1 MSPARARA
9 PDAPIIASMS
19 TVDADELHR
28 LSTDE
33 YHRLIEA
40 GAFEDFPRIELI
52 DGLLLRMS
60 PRTRE
65 HENAVAWLAQWLM
78 FGVDQERFEVRI
90 AGSLTLEGSE
100 PEPDLA
106 VIPRAATRPYHPA
119 TAALVVEVAVSSL
132 KRDLQRKPALYAR
145 AAVGEYWV
153 VDVEGRRIIVHR
165 APRGGSY
172 TAVLDVRAGARIA
185 PAPAGLPELD
195 VDELLRA
202 ANV

>member
-1 MSPARARA
+1 
-9 PDAPIIASMS
+9 MS
-19 TVDADELHR
+19 TVDADELRR

-106 VIPRAATRPYHPA
+106 VIPRAAPRPYHPA

-132 KRDLQRKPALYAR
+132 KARSAAQAGALR
-145 AAVGEYWV
+145 AGR
-153 VDVEGRRIIVHR
+153 GRRVLGRGRRRAPDHR
-165 APRGGSY
+165 APGAPRRELHRGARRSRRR
-172 TAVLDVRAGARIA
+172 ADRSRAGRPARA
-185 PAPAGLPELD
+185 RRR
-195 VDELLRA
+195 RA
-202 ANV
+202 AACCERLSGETHHYPA

>member
-52 DGLLLRMS
+52 DGLLLRMI

-106 VIPRAATRPYHPA
+106 VIPRAAPGPYHPA

-165 APRGGSY
+165 APHGGSC

>member
-1 MSPARARA
+1 
-9 PDAPIIASMS
+9 MS
-19 TVDADELHR
+19 TVDADELRR

-52 DGLLLRMS
+52 DGLLLRTS

-78 FGVDQERFEVRI
+78 FGVDQERFELRI
-90 AGSLTLEGSE
+90 AGSLTLEASE

-106 VIPRAATRPYHPA
+106 VIPRAAPRPYHPA